1 MTWGVNGGVTTHVV
15 KEGEVLCSAAAGRFT
30 DLLKME
36 LCPYIPT
43 NRRQLRKVNPSG
55 MHQTI
60 FAMNIV

>member
-43 NRRQLRKVNPSG
+43 KSK
-55 MHQTI
+55 T
-60 FAMNIV
+60 AA